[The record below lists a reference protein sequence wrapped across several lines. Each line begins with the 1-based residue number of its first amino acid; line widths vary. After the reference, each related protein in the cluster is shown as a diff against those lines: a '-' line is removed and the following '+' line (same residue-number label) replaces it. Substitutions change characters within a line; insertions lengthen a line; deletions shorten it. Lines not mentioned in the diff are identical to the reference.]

1 MEVHDEHIPDDLFS
15 EFTARMPECCI
26 EVVVQHDGGV
36 LLAKRSNEPAKGE
49 WFWPGGRLYKGET
62 FEAAVHRIAREELG
76 LNVEIF
82 DRLGVYSHYWD
93 SSAVAGEPSRHTVNV
108 VFLVRPAET
117 NPTIELDD
125 QHDDYRIL
133 TTTDNDLHKYVQ
145 LYIEDASIL

>member
-1 MEVHDEHIPDDLFS
+1 MEIHDEHIPDDLFS

-26 EVVVQHDGGV
+26 EVVVQYDGGV

-62 FEAAVHRIAREELG
+62 FEVAVHRIAREELG

-108 VFLVRPAET
+108 VFLVRPSET

-133 TTTDNDLHKYVQ
+133 TTTDNDLHRYVQ
-145 LYIEDASIL
+145 LYIKDASLL